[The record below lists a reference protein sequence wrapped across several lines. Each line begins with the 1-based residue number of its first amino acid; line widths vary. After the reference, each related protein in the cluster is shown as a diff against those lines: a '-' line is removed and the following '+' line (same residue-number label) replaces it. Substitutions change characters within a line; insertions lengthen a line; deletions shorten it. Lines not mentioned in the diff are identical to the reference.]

1 MVKLSLT
8 NSLPLRV
15 ACDGESSS
23 GKSTAAKLISKKYKL
38 FCMNSG
44 LLFRYASF
52 LVIKNKPKQ
61 LNTFL
66 KKKFKNLSYK
76 NIINLSLHSQ
86 EISNHV
92 ALLAKQ
98 KKVRKIIRI
107 FQKKIIKKHHQ
118 ICCEGRDQAS
128 SILKQNP
135 RYDIA
140 FYFKCN
146 LNTASLRRWHDLK
159 KKIPLKE
166 VKKSLRIR
174 TLLDKKRRHNPLKKV
189 ADAVLI
195 RTDILNKK
203 EMVAKMSKEID
214 KRLLLKYGR
223 NFKTRK
229 KQVSQRV

>member
-1 MVKLSLT
+1 MSSIKT
-8 NSLPLRV
+8 LPLRI
-15 ACDGESSS
+15 ACDGESAS
-23 GKSTAAKLISKKYKL
+23 GKSLAAKLISKKYKL

-44 LLFRYASF
+44 LLFRYASR
-52 LVIKNKPKQ
+52 LIIKRKPKKIIP
-61 LNTFL
+61 FL
-66 KKKFKNLSYK
+66 RKKFRNLNYK
-76 NIINLSLHSQ
+76 HITHLNLHSQ

-92 ALLAKQ
+92 VFLAKQ
-98 KKVRKIIRI
+98 KKVRQIIRI
-107 FQKKIIKKHHQ
+107 FQKKIIKQHRQ

-128 SILKQNP
+128 TILRKSP
-135 RYDIA
+135 RYDVA

-146 LNTASLRRWHDLK
+146 LNTASLRRWRDLK

-203 EMVAKMSKEID
+203 AMVAKMSKEID
-214 KRLLLKYGR
+214 RKLLLKYGR
-223 NFKTRK
+223 NFKARK
-229 KQVSQRV
+229 K

>member
-1 MVKLSLT
+1 MSSIKT
-8 NSLPLRV
+8 LPLRI
-15 ACDGESSS
+15 ACDGESAS
-23 GKSTAAKLISKKYKL
+23 GKSLAAKLISKKYKL

-44 LLFRYASF
+44 LLFRYASR
-52 LVIKNKPKQ
+52 LIIKRKPKKIIP
-61 LNTFL
+61 FL
-66 KKKFKNLSYK
+66 RKKFRNLNYK
-76 NIINLSLHSQ
+76 HITHLNLHSQ

-92 ALLAKQ
+92 VFLAKQ
-98 KKVRKIIRI
+98 KKVRQIIRI
-107 FQKKIIKKHHQ
+107 FQKKIIKQHRQ

-128 SILKQNP
+128 TILRKSP
-135 RYDIA
+135 RYDVA

-203 EMVAKMSKEID
+203 AMVAKMSKEID
-214 KRLLLKYGR
+214 RKLLLKYGR
-223 NFKTRK
+223 NFKTRQK
-229 KQVSQRV
+229 

>member
-1 MVKLSLT
+1 MSLT
-8 NSLPLRV
+8 KLVSLRV

-44 LLFRYASF
+44 LLFRYAS
-52 LVIKNKPKQ
+52 LLIIQHNPKKIIP
-61 LNTFL
+61 FL
-66 KKKFKNLSYK
+66 KKKFRSLNYKHLSRFNL
-76 NIINLSLHSQ
+76 HAQ

-92 ALLAKQ
+92 AILAKR
-98 KKVRKIIRI
+98 KKVRLIIRI
-107 FQKKIIKKHHQ
+107 FQKKIIKQHHR

-128 SILKQNP
+128 TILKKKP

-140 FYFKCN
+140 FYFRCN

-159 KKIPLKE
+159 KKIPLNE

-174 TLLDKKRRHNPLKKV
+174 TLLDKKRRHNPLKKMP
-189 ADAVLI
+189 DAVLI

-203 EMVAKMSKEID
+203 TMIAKMSKEID
-214 KRLLLKYGR
+214 KKLTLKYGR
-223 NFKTRK
+223 NYKRK
-229 KQVSQRV
+229 

>member
-1 MVKLSLT
+1 MVKLSL
-8 NSLPLRV
+8 NDSLPLRV

-44 LLFRYASF
+44 LLFRYASR
-52 LVIKNKPKQ
+52 LIIKRKPKKIIP
-61 LNTFL
+61 FL
-66 KKKFKNLSYK
+66 RKKFRNLNYK
-76 NIINLSLHSQ
+76 HITHLNLHSQ

-92 ALLAKQ
+92 VFLAKQ
-98 KKVRKIIRI
+98 KKVRRIIRI
-107 FQKKIIKKHHQ
+107 FQKKIIKQHHQ

-128 SILKQNP
+128 TILRKSP
-135 RYDIA
+135 RYDVA

-146 LNTASLRRWHDLK
+146 LNTASLRRWRDLK

-174 TLLDKKRRHNPLKKV
+174 TLLDKKRRHNPLKKM

-195 RTDILNKK
+195 RTDILSKK
-203 EMVAKMSKEID
+203 AMVAKMTKEID
-214 KRLLLKYGR
+214 KKLLLKYGR
-223 NFKTRK
+223 NFKAR
-229 KQVSQRV
+229 

>member
-1 MVKLSLT
+1 MSSIKT
-8 NSLPLRV
+8 LPLRI
-15 ACDGESSS
+15 ACDGESAS
-23 GKSTAAKLISKKYKL
+23 GKSLAAKLISKKYKL

-44 LLFRYASF
+44 LLFRYASR
-52 LVIKNKPKQ
+52 LIIKRKPKKIIP
-61 LNTFL
+61 FL
-66 KKKFKNLSYK
+66 RKKFRNLNYK
-76 NIINLSLHSQ
+76 HITHLNLHSQ

-92 ALLAKQ
+92 VFLAKQ
-98 KKVRKIIRI
+98 KKVRQIIRI
-107 FQKKIIKKHHQ
+107 FQKKIIKQNRQ

-128 SILKQNP
+128 TILRKSP
-135 RYDIA
+135 RYDVA

-203 EMVAKMSKEID
+203 AMVAKMSKEID
-214 KRLLLKYGR
+214 RKLLLKYGR
-223 NFKTRK
+223 NFKARQK
-229 KQVSQRV
+229 

>member
-1 MVKLSLT
+1 MSSIKI
-8 NSLPLRV
+8 LPLRI
-15 ACDGESSS
+15 ACDGESAS
-23 GKSTAAKLISKKYKL
+23 GKSLAAKLISKKYKL

-44 LLFRYASF
+44 LLFRYASR
-52 LVIKNKPKQ
+52 LIIKRKPKKIIP
-61 LNTFL
+61 FL
-66 KKKFKNLSYK
+66 RKKFRNLNYK
-76 NIINLSLHSQ
+76 HITHLNLHSQ

-92 ALLAKQ
+92 VFLAKQ
-98 KKVRKIIRI
+98 KKVRQIIRI
-107 FQKKIIKKHHQ
+107 FQKKIIKQHRQ

-128 SILKQNP
+128 TILRKSP
-135 RYDIA
+135 RYDVA

-146 LNTASLRRWHDLK
+146 LNTASLRRWRDLK

-203 EMVAKMSKEID
+203 AMVAKMSKEID
-214 KRLLLKYGR
+214 KKLILKYGR
-223 NFKTRK
+223 NFKTK
-229 KQVSQRV
+229 

>member
-1 MVKLSLT
+1 MSSIKT
-8 NSLPLRV
+8 LPLRI
-15 ACDGESSS
+15 ACDGESAS
-23 GKSTAAKLISKKYKL
+23 GKSLAAKLISKKYKL

-44 LLFRYASF
+44 LLFRYASR
-52 LVIKNKPKQ
+52 LIIKRKPKKIIP
-61 LNTFL
+61 FL
-66 KKKFKNLSYK
+66 RKKFRNLNYK
-76 NIINLSLHSQ
+76 HITHLNLHSQ

-92 ALLAKQ
+92 VFLAKQ
-98 KKVRKIIRI
+98 KKVRQIIRI
-107 FQKKIIKKHHQ
+107 FQKKIIKQHRQ

-128 SILKQNP
+128 TILRKSP
-135 RYDIA
+135 RYDVA

-146 LNTASLRRWHDLK
+146 LNTASLRRWRDLK

-203 EMVAKMSKEID
+203 AVVAKMSKEID
-214 KRLLLKYGR
+214 KKLFLKYGR
-223 NFKTRK
+223 NFKTRQK
-229 KQVSQRV
+229 

>member
-1 MVKLSLT
+1 MVKLSLN

-23 GKSTAAKLISKKYKL
+23 GKSTAARLISRKYKL

-44 LLFRYASF
+44 LLFRYASH
-52 LVIKNKPKQ
+52 LIIKHKPKKIIP
-61 LNTFL
+61 FL
-66 KKKFKNLSYK
+66 RRKFKKLNYK
-76 NIINLSLHSQ
+76 HVARLNLHSQ

-92 ALLAKQ
+92 VLLAKQ
-98 KKVRKIIRI
+98 KKVRKIMRI
-107 FQKKIIKKHHQ
+107 FQKKIIRRHHQ

-128 SILKQNP
+128 TILRKNP

-146 LNTASLRRWHDLK
+146 LNTASLRRWRDLK

-166 VKKSLRIR
+166 VKKSLGTR
-174 TLLDKKRRHNPLKKV
+174 TLLDKKRRHNPLKKMV
-189 ADAVLI
+189 DAVLI

-203 EMVAKMSKEID
+203 AVVTKMSKEID
-214 KRLLLKYGR
+214 KKLISKYGR
-223 NFKTRK
+223 NFKAR
-229 KQVSQRV
+229 

>member
-1 MVKLSLT
+1 MSSIKT
-8 NSLPLRV
+8 LPLRI
-15 ACDGESSS
+15 ACDGESAS
-23 GKSTAAKLISKKYKL
+23 GKSLAAKLISKKYKL

-44 LLFRYASF
+44 LLFRYASR
-52 LVIKNKPKQ
+52 LIIKRKPKKIIP
-61 LNTFL
+61 FL
-66 KKKFKNLSYK
+66 IKKFRNLNYK
-76 NIINLSLHSQ
+76 HTTHLNLHSQ

-92 ALLAKQ
+92 VFLAKQ
-98 KKVRKIIRI
+98 KKVRQIIKI
-107 FQKKIIKKHHQ
+107 FQKKIIKQHHQ

-128 SILKQNP
+128 TILRKSP
-135 RYDIA
+135 RYDVA

-146 LNTASLRRWHDLK
+146 LNTASLRRWRDLK

-203 EMVAKMSKEID
+203 AMVAKMSKEID
-214 KRLLLKYGR
+214 RKLLLKYGR
-223 NFKTRK
+223 YFKARQK
-229 KQVSQRV
+229 

>member
-1 MVKLSLT
+1 MSLN
-8 NSLPLRV
+8 NSLSLRV

-23 GKSTAAKLISKKYKL
+23 GKGTAAKLISKKYKL
-38 FCMNSG
+38 YCMNSG
-44 LLFRYASF
+44 LLFRYASR
-52 LVIKNKPKQ
+52 LIIKHKPKKIIP
-61 LNTFL
+61 FL
-66 KKKFKNLSYK
+66 KKKIKNLNYK
-76 NIINLSLHSQ
+76 NLTSLNLHSQ

-92 ALLAKQ
+92 VLLAKQ
-98 KKVRKIIRI
+98 KKVRHIVRI
-107 FQKKIIKKHHQ
+107 FQKKIIKKHKQ

-128 SILKQNP
+128 TILRKNP
-135 RYDIA
+135 RYDVA

-195 RTDILNKK
+195 RTDFLNKK
-203 EMVAKMSKEID
+203 AMVAKMSKEID
-214 KRLLLKYGR
+214 RKLLLKYGR
-223 NFKTRK
+223 NFKTGRK
-229 KQVSQRV
+229 

>member
-1 MVKLSLT
+1 VVKLSL
-8 NSLPLRV
+8 NDSLPLRV

-44 LLFRYASF
+44 LLFRYASR
-52 LVIKNKPKQ
+52 LIIKRKPKKIIP
-61 LNTFL
+61 FL
-66 KKKFKNLSYK
+66 RKKFRNLNYK
-76 NIINLSLHSQ
+76 HITHLNLHSQ

-92 ALLAKQ
+92 VFLAKQ
-98 KKVRKIIRI
+98 KKVRQIIRI
-107 FQKKIIKKHHQ
+107 FQKKIIKQHRQ

-128 SILKQNP
+128 AILRKSP
-135 RYDIA
+135 RYDVA

-146 LNTASLRRWHDLK
+146 LNTASLRRWRDLK

-203 EMVAKMSKEID
+203 AMVAKMSKEID
-214 KRLLLKYGR
+214 RKLLLKYGR
-223 NFKTRK
+223 NFKARQK
-229 KQVSQRV
+229 